1 MHQSISTLNVFPAP
15 DQLLYNSR
23 IPRTYFCIE
32 PVPSRCQQ
40 HPVFAVDRETQNFE
54 KLSCSSTICLRLP
67 LPAIAARSVVVVNF
81 SPTGFAAIFLE
92 IGPCRP
98 QRGPQ
103 EVPTPRRHALA
114 DHEPRPLGLL
124 LDEVRV
130 RARRAHAAL
139 VAGGV
144 DDVAAVVALDERLR
158 GAQQGAWGATGASTI
173 RRRRPRDRR
182 SRGTWPPLVLDAR
195 RLPLPAITSPSVV
208 VVNFSPTGFAVRT
221 LEIRLLPSPASPAH
235 GRPVINRHA

>member
-1 MHQSISTLNVFPAP
+1 M
-15 DQLLYNSR
+15 
-23 IPRTYFCIE
+23 
-32 PVPSRCQQ
+32 
-40 HPVFAVDRETQNFE
+40 
-54 KLSCSSTICLRLP
+54 
-67 LPAIAARSVVVVNF
+67 VVVNF

-139 VAGGV
+139 VAGRVG
-144 DDVAAVVALDERLR
+144 DVAAVVALDEALR
-158 GAQQGAWGATGASTI
+158 GAREDARGTRDVSATLRHFGRRRNFAASTSALV
-173 RRRRPRDRR
+173 P
-182 SRGTWPPLVLDAR
+182 STWGL
-195 RLPLPAITSPSVV
+195 
-208 VVNFSPTGFAVRT
+208 
-221 LEIRLLPSPASPAH
+221 
-235 GRPVINRHA
+235 